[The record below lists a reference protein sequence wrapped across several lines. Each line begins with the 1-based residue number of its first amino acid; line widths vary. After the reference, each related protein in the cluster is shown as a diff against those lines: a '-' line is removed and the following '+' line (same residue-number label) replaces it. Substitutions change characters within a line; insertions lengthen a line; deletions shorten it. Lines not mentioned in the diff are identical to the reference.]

1 MAILQEK
8 PIRSIRV
15 RYRQNLSRFGMQTQS
30 GSPAMTGSVLRD
42 FPDVEQVSGYAY
54 AALTW
59 AVEQGLI
66 NGIGTPEGAL
76 LAPHGYASRAQVAT
90 ILMAYCDR

>member
-1 MAILQEK
+1 
-8 PIRSIRV
+8 
-15 RYRQNLSRFGMQTQS
+15 
-30 GSPAMTGSVLRD
+30 MTGSVLRD

-66 NGIGTPEGAL
+66 NGVGTPEGAL

-90 ILMAYCDR
+90 ILMASYCDR